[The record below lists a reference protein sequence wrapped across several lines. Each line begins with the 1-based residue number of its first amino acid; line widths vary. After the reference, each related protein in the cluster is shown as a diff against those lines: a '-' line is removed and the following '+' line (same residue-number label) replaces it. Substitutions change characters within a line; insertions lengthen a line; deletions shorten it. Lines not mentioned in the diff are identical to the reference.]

1 MTASNE
7 SLTIKN
13 SQNGLN
19 FLFSSFV
26 ASTVAN
32 VTGIVTGH
40 PLDTV
45 KIRMQLEKRKI
56 TMRQCAYEALVN
68 EGPYSLYKGL
78 AQPLIGAVP
87 INIITFTVNDY
98 VKLFLSKH
106 TEI

>member
-1 MTASNE
+1 
-7 SLTIKN
+7 
-13 SQNGLN
+13 
-19 FLFSSFV
+19 
-26 ASTVAN
+26 
-32 VTGIVTGH
+32 
-40 PLDTV
+40 
-45 KIRMQLEKRKI
+45 MQLEKRKI

-106 TEI
+106 TEIQSPVTQTLYGGALAGLASLSIYVPLDLLKCRA